1 MGLARVQALHAVVTL
16 LVRAMLAFL
25 ICPGTVAF
33 FVPLF
38 LLAPGDPNSFV
49 VMRALIPLAV
59 GIGLLLWCVRE
70 FYIAGRGTLA
80 PWAPPQELVKTGPYR
95 FSRNPMYIAVLLLLC
110 GWAMGFRSRTLVL
123 YAVAVMFAFHARVV
137 LYEEPWLARTHG
149 EKWMLYKERVPRWVW

>member
-1 MGLARVQALHAVVTL
+1 MGLARVQTLDAVVTL

-38 LLAPGDPNSFV
+38 LLAPGGPGSFV
-49 VMRALIPLAV
+49 DALGLMPLVV

-70 FYIAGRGTLA
+70 FYVAGRGTLA
-80 PWAPPQELVKTGPYR
+80 PWAPPQELVTTGPYR
-95 FSRNPMYIAVLLLLC
+95 FSRNPMYMAVLLLLC
-110 GWAMGFRSRTLVL
+110 GWALGFRSRTLVL
-123 YAVAVMFAFHARVV
+123 YAVAVVFAFHLRVV

-149 EKWMLYKERVPRWVW
+149 EKWMLYKAHVPRWVW